1 MTDRQQQSAH
11 RPNDYLSEGEIGTL
25 AQALVP
31 QAPDA
36 HAHARMRGRIL
47 EHAGQMETEVVR
59 AASGDWRQLLPGIRI
74 KTLRLD
80 RAQGT
85 QTSVWELA
93 PGSRIP
99 GHSHTYEEECL
110 VLEGSISHGT
120 DTYNAGDYLYAR
132 KGVKQEEI
140 FSPTG
145 ALLLIRSELV
155 PHTNHLTRFLYGLF
169 KS

>member
-1 MTDRQQQSAH
+1 MTDGPQKSADH
-11 RPNDYLSEGEIGTL
+11 TDDHLSDDLINAL

-31 QAPDA
+31 LAPDA
-36 HAHARMRGRIL
+36 HAHTRMRGRIL
-47 EHAGQMETEVVR
+47 THAGLLETEVVR

-85 QTSVWELA
+85 QTSLWELA

-99 GHSHTYEEECL
+99 GHSHVYEEECL
-110 VLEGSISHGT
+110 VLEGSISHGA
-120 DTYNAGDYLYAR
+120 DTYGAGDYLYAR
-132 KGVKQEEI
+132 KGVQQLEV
-140 FSPTG
+140 FSATG